1 MRIPRI
7 MAVLIGLFCLV
18 PRVAMAEPAGIAE
31 PANAPPPVKWVVPSY
46 DPEANYLSAVDF
58 RKRFPAPTDLSKAL
72 DAYANADKF
81 LRMHA
86 RNGASAYVTLV
97 SPDGSMT
104 YGHDTYFSGT
114 PNRLHE
120 IRENYEAIAVNPLAC
135 FTKKPVTKWS
145 CNDLEYDVG
154 LRKIDPD
161 AIVSVKHDK
170 VTCET
175 RVCDKYVFVEA
186 ETGMAGGE
194 RVVAAAPDR
203 NHYVLCLLLRQD
215 GTPVMSSES
224 LISEGSVSGTPAS
237 FVYDFPTPVN
247 TFELPVHH

>member
-1 MRIPRI
+1 MCIPRI
-7 MAVLIGLFCLV
+7 VAVAIGLFCLV
-18 PRVAMAEPAGIAE
+18 PCVTFAEPAGDAE
-31 PANAPPPVKWVVPSY
+31 SADAPPPVKRVVPPKDS
-46 DPEANYLSAVDF
+46 PANYLPATDF
-58 RKRFPAPTDLSKAL
+58 RKRFPAPIDLPKAL
-72 DAYANADKF
+72 DVYAKADEF

-97 SPDGSMT
+97 LPDGSMG

-120 IRENYEAIAVNPLAC
+120 IRENYEAIAVNPLVC
-135 FTKKPVTKWS
+135 FTKRPVTKWS

-161 AIVSVKHDK
+161 AVVSVKHEK

-175 RVCDKYVFVEA
+175 EVCDKYVFLEA
-186 ETGMAGGE
+186 ETGTMEGQKE
-194 RVVAAAPDR
+194 ITISPDR

-215 GTPVMSSES
+215 KTPVMYSES
-224 LISEGSVSGTPAS
+224 LISEGSVLGTPAS
-237 FVYDFPTPVN
+237 FVYDFITPVK
-247 TFELPVHH
+247 TFDLPAHH